1 MTHNLRRLPSGA
13 AVLNTSTGEWWG
25 IPEGDEADVEA
36 WKAWAA
42 TLPPLEA
49 NATHSHANH
58 HWSLAMLDEIRNA
71 CAGKAGETTAA
82 AARRVVDERAE
93 ASRRQIARLESVVGP
108 LDDSGEWEPNEAD
121 LRAAADAIAYD
132 DREVDEQGPGGE
144 RCRVGP
150 GSRVCV
156 QNGRSVMEDFM
167 LRVALA
173 GPSSQLER
181 CEDASWALRKF
192 AVVTEPWPEKVRRLR
207 DAGISDA
214 MLSPTERLIA
224 KRECECGIREAHVV
238 LWLAG
243 GSEGASWECG
253 FADALG
259 KPIVVAGTPRH
270 PIYGETIEDSL
281 RFDDDATAIAY
292 LRDEAKA
299 LRAAARVLRK
309 VEVTK

>member
-1 MTHNLRRLPSGA
+1 M
-13 AVLNTSTGEWWG
+13 
-25 IPEGDEADVEA
+25 
-36 WKAWAA
+36 
-42 TLPPLEA
+42 
-49 NATHSHANH
+49 
-58 HWSLAMLDEIRNA
+58 
-71 CAGKAGETTAA
+71 
-82 AARRVVDERAE
+82 
-93 ASRRQIARLESVVGP
+93 
-108 LDDSGEWEPNEAD
+108 
-121 LRAAADAIAYD
+121 
-132 DREVDEQGPGGE
+132 
-144 RCRVGP
+144 
-150 GSRVCV
+150 CV

-292 LRDEAKA
+292 LRGVAE
-299 LRAAARVLRK
+299 RRMRGAA
-309 VEVTK
+309 